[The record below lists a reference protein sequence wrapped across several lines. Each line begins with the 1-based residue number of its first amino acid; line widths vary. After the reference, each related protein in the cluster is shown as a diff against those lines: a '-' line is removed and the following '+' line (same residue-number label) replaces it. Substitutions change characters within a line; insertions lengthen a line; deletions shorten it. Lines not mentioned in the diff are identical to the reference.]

1 MTRDE
6 VRACFAHRQK
16 AWNARD
22 AEELADTHRADGTI
36 ESPIFGTI
44 QGRTAI
50 LKAYEALFRMFEEWE
65 YRGEEPVVDGDR
77 AVQAFT
83 ARGVHVG
90 EFMGLAG
97 TGRRFEIEGVA
108 LYELQADLIVHERRI
123 YDFTGL
129 LIQIG
134 VLRGKPARP

>member
-6 VRACFAHRQK
+6 VCACFAHRQK
-16 AWNARD
+16 AWNRRD
-22 AEELADTHRADGTI
+22 AEELADTHRADGTV

-44 QGRTAI
+44 QGRASI
-50 LKAYEALFRMFEEWE
+50 LRSYDALFRMFHEWE
-65 YRGEEPVVDGDR
+65 YRGEAPVIDGDR

-108 LYELQADLIVHERRI
+108 LYDLQDDLIVHERRI

-134 VLRGKPARP
+134 VLRGKPARS

>member
-22 AEELADTHRADGTI
+22 AEELADTHRADGTV

-44 QGRTAI
+44 QGRAAI
-50 LKAYEALFRMFEEWE
+50 QKAYEALFRMFEEWE
-65 YRGEEPVVDGDR
+65 YRGEEPVIDGDR
-77 AVQAFT
+77 VAQPFT
-83 ARGVHVG
+83 ARGVHAG
-90 EFMGLAG
+90 EFMGQAG

-108 LYELQADLIVHERRI
+108 LYDLRDDLIVHERRI

-134 VLRGKPARP
+134 VLRGKPARA